1 MRVKD
6 KNIND
11 PQVDNCVVTQN
22 ITDNPTDQVSN
33 RIDVYSKEESLQA
46 KPVWL
51 DFNNS

>member
-6 KNIND
+6 KNIHD
-11 PQVDNCVVTQN
+11 LQVDNCVVTQN
-22 ITDNPTDQVSN
+22 ITDNPTDQVSK
-33 RIDVYSKEESLQA
+33 IDVYSKAESLQA